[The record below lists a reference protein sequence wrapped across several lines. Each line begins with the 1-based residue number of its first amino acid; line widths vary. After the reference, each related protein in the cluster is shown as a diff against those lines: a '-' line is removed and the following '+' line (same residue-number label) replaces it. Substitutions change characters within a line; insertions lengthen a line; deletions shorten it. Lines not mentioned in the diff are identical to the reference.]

1 MIDAFTNPMTVKAEA
16 PAEEE
21 RVVID
26 ATEDEIKAE
35 AEAEVEAEAE
45 DQLVLGKPGGMEAVD
60 VDAWIDELRVKA
72 QAVADA
78 AAEEAPLSPT
88 QAVEAALGALGM
100 PVRDRADAD
109 QEDQRNAGAA
119 RSIMLDMA
127 ARSIMLDMNTI
138 PALEGEGEK
147 STESAAESDLD
158 ENGGEVAEDVPEALS
173 EDPEPSEGHSDIDQT
188 MAALFESIEKV
199 SVAMRD
205 EEAEPEEGAGDE
217 AGVQDDEMS
226 AADMLHKMIDDA
238 ELGFLNG
245 YSGGDKALY
254 AVIEAAINDDVAE
267 ISVTARD
274 GLTIGWRRDIDKR

>member
-16 PAEEE
+16 PAEEAE
-21 RVVID
+21 KINI
-26 ATEDEIKAE
+26 EDLDMEEKAIEILRSRYRAMEARAE
-35 AEAEVEAEAE
+35 AEAQ
-45 DQLVLGKPGGMEAVD
+45 DQLVLGKPGAQEAVD
-60 VDAWIDELRVKA
+60 VDAWIDELRIKA

-88 QAVEAALGALGM
+88 QAVEAALGALGL

-127 ARSIMLDMNTI
+127 TI
-138 PALEGEGEK
+138 PEPEAEAEA
-147 STESAAESDLD
+147 TESAAESDLA
-158 ENGGEVAEDVPEALS
+158 ENGGGVAQEALEAVS
-173 EDPEPSEGHSDIDQT
+173 EAPEPSEGHSDIDQT
-188 MAALFESIEKV
+188 MVALSDAIEMA
-199 SVAMRD
+199 SASMAYAED
-205 EEAEPEEGAGDE
+205 EDEDEDEAEAEG
-217 AGVQDDEMS
+217 EMS
-226 AADMLHKMIDDA
+226 LADMLHKMIDDA

-267 ISVTARD
+267 ISVTTRD